1 MKEKTWLYRV
11 LSAAG
16 SKTQYDEYVK
26 RILGSRQVLARI
38 LKGAVPEYNRYSIDE
53 IIQWIEP
60 DIEIADTPPQPGGKN
75 NFDTR
80 ITGENTESKI
90 PGEGTINY
98 DIRFRAFLPG
108 NNETEKIKLLLNV
121 EAQKNFYLKYHIV
134 TRGIF
139 YGARML
145 SEQLNSEFTDSDY
158 DELKKVCSIWI
169 CMNSPLHIGNAMSEY
184 RISKQDIIGYIPEQ
198 KRCYD
203 KLSVI
208 IICLNETDGKDLR
221 GSLHG
226 FLNTLLSPYMDINK
240 KEEILT
246 RDYGMIMEYELEKE
260 LRQMCNLSEAI
271 EEKALQEGFEKGILL
286 TKKVLKLS
294 AVGMNDTEIA
304 ETCEIPEENV
314 RAILEA

>member
-1 MKEKTWLYRV
+1 M
-11 LSAAG
+11 
-16 SKTQYDEYVK
+16 
-26 RILGSRQVLARI
+26 
-38 LKGAVPEYNRYSIDE
+38 
-53 IIQWIEP
+53 
-60 DIEIADTPPQPGGKN
+60 
-75 NFDTR
+75 
-80 ITGENTESKI
+80 
-90 PGEGTINY
+90 
-98 DIRFRAFLPG
+98 
-108 NNETEKIKLLLNV
+108 

-198 KRCYD
+198 KCCYD

-240 KEEILT
+240 KEEILA

-271 EEKALQEGFEKGILL
+271 EENAIYLV
-286 TKKVLKLS
+286 KKVLSFS
-294 AVGMNDTEIA
+294 AEGMSDAEIA
-304 ETCEIPEENV
+304 EICGITEEKV
-314 RAILEA
+314 QKILEV